1 MLTAWLIYG
10 GYEDV
15 VQLPLDHGADIN
27 AKGRD
32 YCVHAHAA
40 NDGESPM
47 MRLLVARGIH
57 IHDRDYGDAALEL
70 AAERGHEETVRL
82 LVGMRVKVDG
92 SNGRDSPILRA
103 MI

>member
-1 MLTAWLIYG
+1 MLTAWWIYG

-15 VQLPLDHGADIN
+15 VQLPLDNGADIN

-32 YCVHAHAA
+32 YCVLAHVA
-40 NDGESPM
+40 NNGEPPM
-47 MRLLVARGIH
+47 MRLLVARGID
-57 IHDRDYGDAALEL
+57 IHDRDYGDVVLEL
-70 AAERGHEETVRL
+70 AVERGHEEMARWL
-82 LVGMRVKVDG
+82 IGMKFNVDG